1 MCAQL
6 TELMPIE
13 QKTIL
18 SIEDDADVRRE
29 LVSGLSLEGYVVVEA
44 ASREAAIEHLK
55 RGHVDLITLDIGMGR
70 DEGLQFAHEIRTIA
84 NVPILI
90 ITGRVAPI
98 DRVRVLEHGADD
110 YVTKPFHI
118 REIVLRI
125 KSLLE
130 RYDSSRDNNRVESDK
145 YTFDHAMLDLRRRE
159 LRKLTDGKV
168 IELTE
173 TEIKL
178 LEFFLRH
185 PTQVLSRDQIN
196 TYLRGRGWSPLDRS
210 LDGHIARLRRKIEPQ
225 ADGSSLIKS
234 VRGVG
239 YVFCG

>member
-110 YVTKPFHI
+110 
-118 REIVLRI
+118 
-125 KSLLE
+125 
-130 RYDSSRDNNRVESDK
+130 
-145 YTFDHAMLDLRRRE
+145 
-159 LRKLTDGKV
+159 
-168 IELTE
+168 
-173 TEIKL
+173 
-178 LEFFLRH
+178 
-185 PTQVLSRDQIN
+185 
-196 TYLRGRGWSPLDRS
+196 
-210 LDGHIARLRRKIEPQ
+210 
-225 ADGSSLIKS
+225 
-234 VRGVG
+234 
-239 YVFCG
+239 

>member
-125 KSLLE
+125 RSLLE

-225 ADGSSLIKS
+225 ADGASLIKS

>member
-44 ASREAAIEHLK
+44 ASREAAIEQLK

-130 RYDSSRDNNRVESDK
+130 RYDSSRDNNRVESEK

>member
-1 MCAQL
+1 M
-6 TELMPIE
+6 
-13 QKTIL
+13 
-18 SIEDDADVRRE
+18 
-29 LVSGLSLEGYVVVEA
+29 
-44 ASREAAIEHLK
+44 
-55 RGHVDLITLDIGMGR
+55 
-70 DEGLQFAHEIRTIA
+70 
-84 NVPILI
+84 
-90 ITGRVAPI
+90 
-98 DRVRVLEHGADD
+98 
-110 YVTKPFHI
+110 TKPFHI

-130 RYDSSRDNNRVESDK
+130 RYDSSRDNNRVESEK

>member
-44 ASREAAIEHLK
+44 ASREAAIGHLK
-55 RGHVDLITLDIGMGR
+55 RGHVDLITLDIGLGR

-125 KSLLE
+125 RSLLE